1 MKDDK
6 SRERSLPGDVP
17 AGQEELLSPD
27 FFDEDEDENGPAE
40 GLQAQI
46 ELLAFVVGD
55 EEYAFGVGEIREIIR
70 YQPVTPIPRCPDYIL
85 GLISLRGEIVPVIDM
100 KRRLSLGEASVEG
113 EPMIVI
119 VSRGEESVGFL
130 VENISGIIRVP
141 EDALEETPD
150 IVPPDKAEFLR
161 GVVQS
166 GERLVTLLNTGRLL
180 DVEADFS
187 GATPRSA

>member
-27 FFDEDEDENGPAE
+27 FFDEDEDENGPA
-40 GLQAQI
+40 
-46 ELLAFVVGD
+46 